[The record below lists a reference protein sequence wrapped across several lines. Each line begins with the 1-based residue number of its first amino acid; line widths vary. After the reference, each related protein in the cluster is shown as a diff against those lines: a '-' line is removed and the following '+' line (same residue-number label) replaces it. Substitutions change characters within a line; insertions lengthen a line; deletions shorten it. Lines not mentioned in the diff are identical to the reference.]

1 MEIILQNKDT
11 IQSRLIRIVDVVAAI
26 LLGMVTILTF
36 VSVICRYVIN
46 WPIPD
51 NFDIGRLLLGISV
64 FWGIASATLRSEHIQ
79 VDILY
84 ETLAKKGRRIL
95 NVFATVASFVFMFGI
110 VWMVAGQVLKI
121 RNSGET
127 TTDLLIPIWPFY
139 AIAWIGAVLTIFILG
154 YMLRS
159 YFISNEAE

>member
-1 MEIILQNKDT
+1 MQNKDT
-11 IQSRLIRIVDVVAAI
+11 IRNRLIRIVDIVAAV
-26 LLGMVTILTF
+26 LLGMVTMLTF
-36 VSVICRYVIN
+36 VSVLCRYVIN

-84 ETLAKKGRRIL
+84 ETLAEKGKRIL
-95 NVFATVASFVFMFGI
+95 NIFATAFSSFFMFGI

-121 RNSGET
+121 RDGNET

-139 AIAWIGAVLTIFILG
+139 AVAWIGALLTIIILG
-154 YMLRS
+154 IMLWS
-159 YFISNEAE
+159 YFTSNEAE